1 MSERLGQIVA
11 GIAVMAGLVMTP
23 AVSSSQSR
31 PKIAGAERVQI
42 TVGDLVFDA
51 YAAGPENGE
60 LVILLH
66 GFPETSWA
74 YRHQIPALAEAGYR
88 VVAPDQRGYSPGAR
102 PDEVAAY
109 AWPHI
114 VEDVIGIADAL
125 DRSKFHLVGH
135 DWGGIAAWN
144 TARFHSRRLLTLTVL
159 STPHPAA
166 LQRALSNQE
175 TDQSNRS
182 SYIVRFQEEG
192 SEEELLAAGA
202 APLREIL
209 QAAGTPAEIQP
220 YLDALGSS
228 QALRAALN
236 WYRAIGVRVANAPQ
250 APPAIEIPTLYVW
263 STEDGAFGRD
273 AAEATREFVTAPYR
287 FEVLEGVSHWMAEEA
302 PDRITALLLEHI
314 GSVREEDPRA
324 IRAVERGIDAIG
336 RTAFETFDALGLSI
350 AGIQFARLQGAAPDA
365 PADATE
371 IVGRFVHKRNGPHWH
386 ASEWTARGGTRLS
399 FVRVIDGDG
408 GWRLWRGRRE
418 VVRFGANAVGFLRG
432 APPFYAPALLPY
444 TRLEAARAAGDSLR
458 WLGDGQLDGRPVV
471 RVAWGSGAN
480 ETRLAFDRE
489 AGFPISAERQVDDL
503 ALGRVTRTVRWTE
516 WHEIEGLK
524 IPGRVEVQ
532 IGSDPWIDWTIED
545 VEIDPPID
553 PTIFE
558 PPKEID
564 VADSPPPF
572 QPIAIGDKVWVIRL
586 WTGPINTYNTMIV
599 EFDDFVAVV
608 EAPLADP
615 FHQVVAGAVNQLTG
629 GKPIRFVVLTHHHS
643 DHVGGVRAYLR
654 AGTTAV
660 ATQGTAA
667 FLQGVAKRA
676 QIDDASFLAF
686 DGETVITDGRR
697 KLRVIDVGP
706 TSHVNEIAL
715 AYLED
720 EAIVF
725 VSDLFAIP
733 DSRVFPPP
741 TEANFSFVEALHR
754 LDIEPTTIVPGH
766 GLVGTSVDLERAMT
780 AGRVGVS
787 TVELS
792 APLPSRG
799 RLGGI
804 TQAADGSL
812 VVSNFRASVWRI
824 SPNGDVAI
832 LSEAIRAPSG
842 NAIDAQGDVLQS
854 AFLDG
859 TLHRIASDG
868 TATTIADGLR
878 GPVGIAIGPGGEIY
892 VAECQGNAIAKIGAD
907 GTVERIAEGEPLNCP
922 NGIAIGPDGALYVTS
937 YSSAVIARI
946 TPDGETRAYV
956 SVGESG
962 GNAHLA
968 WIGDRLFVTEIA
980 ANLVWEV
987 GPDGSA
993 SVIAG
998 TGEPRNADGP
1008 GDRAGLAHPNG
1019 IVADA
1024 GSGTLWVNTLV
1035 GRWKKDDPTRI
1046 EIQRIDVPT
1055 IR

>member
-109 AWPHI
+109 AWPRI

-399 FVRVIDGDG
+399 DAAWNTG
-408 GWRLWRGRRE
+408 GHY
-418 VVRFGANAVGFLRG
+418 
-432 APPFYAPALLPY
+432 P
-444 TRLEAARAAGDSLR
+444 
-458 WLGDGQLDGRPVV
+458 V
-471 RVAWGSGAN
+471 RVAGDGS
-480 ETRLAFDRE
+480 
-489 AGFPISAERQVDDL
+489 S
-503 ALGRVTRTVRWTE
+503 
-516 WHEIEGLK
+516 
-524 IPGRVEVQ
+524 
-532 IGSDPWIDWTIED
+532 
-545 VEIDPPID
+545 
-553 PTIFE
+553 
-558 PPKEID
+558 
-564 VADSPPPF
+564 
-572 QPIAIGDKVWVIRL
+572 
-586 WTGPINTYNTMIV
+586 
-599 EFDDFVAVV
+599 
-608 EAPLADP
+608 
-615 FHQVVAGAVNQLTG
+615 
-629 GKPIRFVVLTHHHS
+629 
-643 DHVGGVRAYLR
+643 GVRPVR
-654 AGTTAV
+654 G
-660 ATQGTAA
+660 
-667 FLQGVAKRA
+667 
-676 QIDDASFLAF
+676 
-686 DGETVITDGRR
+686 
-697 KLRVIDVGP
+697 
-706 TSHVNEIAL
+706 
-715 AYLED
+715 
-720 EAIVF
+720 
-725 VSDLFAIP
+725 
-733 DSRVFPPP
+733 
-741 TEANFSFVEALHR
+741 
-754 LDIEPTTIVPGH
+754 GH
-766 GLVGTSVDLERAMT
+766 
-780 AGRVGVS
+780 
-787 TVELS
+787 
-792 APLPSRG
+792 
-799 RLGGI
+799 
-804 TQAADGSL
+804 
-812 VVSNFRASVWRI
+812 
-824 SPNGDVAI
+824 
-832 LSEAIRAPSG
+832 
-842 NAIDAQGDVLQS
+842 
-854 AFLDG
+854 
-859 TLHRIASDG
+859 
-868 TATTIADGLR
+868 
-878 GPVGIAIGPGGEIY
+878 
-892 VAECQGNAIAKIGAD
+892 
-907 GTVERIAEGEPLNCP
+907 
-922 NGIAIGPDGALYVTS
+922 
-937 YSSAVIARI
+937 
-946 TPDGETRAYV
+946 
-956 SVGESG
+956 
-962 GNAHLA
+962 
-968 WIGDRLFVTEIA
+968 
-980 ANLVWEV
+980 
-987 GPDGSA
+987 
-993 SVIAG
+993 
-998 TGEPRNADGP
+998 
-1008 GDRAGLAHPNG
+1008 
-1019 IVADA
+1019 
-1024 GSGTLWVNTLV
+1024 
-1035 GRWKKDDPTRI
+1035 
-1046 EIQRIDVPT
+1046 
-1055 IR
+1055 